1 MSTQIQENV
10 AKSNEQYAASFKS
23 GHLALPPA
31 KKYLVGMC
39 QTLPNHS
46 TPSNIAVS
54 SDLYGRPHR
63 SSSSIRHR
71 TR

>member
-31 KKYLVGMC
+31 KKYLVGTW
-39 QTLPNHS
+39 QALPKYLKRADLAA
-46 TPSNIAVS
+46 P
-54 SDLYGRPHR
+54 SDLYGRSHR